1 MLNSTVV
8 SSTGSPSRV
17 TVRVLIKSETSPDG
31 NFVAFAIFFR
41 GASGAAQDSADS
53 CDQFSGIERL
63 GKVVVGADLE
73 THDAIDGVAASG
85 EQQDGKL
92 RGGAKLLE
100 QFESR
105 TARQHDIQNNEFVF
119 AL

>member
-17 TVRVLIKSETSPDG
+17 TVRLLIKSETSPTLISSS
-31 NFVAFAIFFR
+31 FAVFFG
-41 GASGAAQDSADS
+41 GAPGSAQDSADP
-53 CDQFSGIERL
+53 CNQFSGIERL
-63 GKVVVGADLE
+63 GEVVVGADFE

-85 EQQDGKL
+85 EQQDGKF
-92 RGGAKLLE
+92 RSGAKLFE

-105 TARQHDIQNNEFVF
+105 TARQHYIQNDEFVLAF
-119 AL
+119 